1 MKEGKANL
9 LNLLPTFII
18 KASRSSTE
26 FEIFF
31 SIGARINPIKIEP
44 PTQIQAARRWIQI
57 IIPSNK
63 IITIKIHLHDINYL
77 RNYTSAISTETF

>member
-18 KASRSSTE
+18 KVSRSSIE
-26 FEIFF
+26 FPIFF
-31 SIGARINPIKIEP
+31 NIGARINPIKIEP

-57 IIPSNK
+57 MIPSIK
-63 IITIKIHLHDINYL
+63 IITNKVQLHDINYL

>member
-18 KASRSSTE
+18 KASRSSIE
-26 FEIFF
+26 LPIFF

-44 PTQIQAARRWIQI
+44 PTQTQAAIRWIQI
-57 IIPSNK
+57 MIPSIK
-63 IITIKIHLHDINYL
+63 IITNKANLYDINYL
-77 RNYTSAISTETF
+77 RR